1 MEDNMP
7 TDAIAYPRLKE
18 FKFRVEI
25 NGYPAA
31 LVSEFDPGAE
41 TIAITEHAGAGQNHP
56 VKEAGMVKFANAILK
71 GVVPIDGP
79 GGTYFQQW
87 IDACQDVKTGDGGRP
102 QQYYRNF
109 SMYELDPT
117 GNPSR
122 TWEFKQ
128 GFIAEY
134 KLGNRNS
141 LSQDKDVIEEV
152 DIAYTSRTQE
162 SG

>member
-7 TDAIAYPRLKE
+7 TDAVAYPRLKE

-31 LVSEFDPGAE
+31 LVSEFDPGTE
-41 TIAITEHAGAGQNHP
+41 SIGVTEHAGAGQNHS
-56 VKEAGMVKFANAILK
+56 VKEGGMIKFGNAILK
-71 GVVPIDGP
+71 GVVPLFGP
-79 GGTYFQQW
+79 GGTYFYDW
-87 IDACQDVKTGDGGRP
+87 LTACQDAATGNGGP
-102 QQYYRNF
+102 PATYYRNF
-109 SMYELDPT
+109 SMYELDPA
-117 GNPSR
+117 GNPAR
-122 TWEFKQ
+122 TWEFVQ

-152 DIAYTSRTQE
+152 DIAYTSRTQRVA
-162 SG
+162 